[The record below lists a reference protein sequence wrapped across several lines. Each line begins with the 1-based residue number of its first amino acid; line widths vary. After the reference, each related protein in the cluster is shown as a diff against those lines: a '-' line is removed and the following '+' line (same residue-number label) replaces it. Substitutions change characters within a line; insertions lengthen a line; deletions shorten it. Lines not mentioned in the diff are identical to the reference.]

1 MDSTTDT
8 STPAAPLPGAM
19 LAAAR
24 VAQGL
29 SVEDISQRLKLSVAQ
44 IKSIEA
50 DDHSKLPTP
59 VYVRGFIRSYARLL
73 KLDSAQL
80 LPPKVPAPPVVAV
93 PTVREA
99 RDTRDTRATPD
110 TRGASVIVETPPV
123 PHIHNVSSISN
134 TAGSRSDI
142 PAEVLLM
149 RDAPR
154 EAIEPSPYRR
164 VPALLGVIAV
174 VILGLAYYEFVFNAP
189 PVPVDTPV
197 PVAGGNTNIN
207 TLPVAVAPVIEQ
219 PKATASAEVPAEAL
233 TLKKSADP
241 ASGAANGL
249 HFVFN
254 GESWA
259 EVRDGD
265 GKIVFSNTN
274 QAGTER
280 RVTGMPPLS
289 VVVGGS
295 SRVRLS
301 FNGKAIDLAS
311 YANDDVARLRL
322 E

>member
-1 MDSTTDT
+1 MDTTTDT
-8 STPAAPLPGAM
+8 LTPAAPLPGAM

-24 VAQGL
+24 EAQGL

-80 LPPKVPAPPVVAV
+80 LPPKVTTPPPVVAA
-93 PTVREA
+93 PTVRETREA
-99 RDTRDTRATPD
+99 RNTQQ
-110 TRGASVIVETPPV
+110 ASGIPETPLASPI
-123 PHIHNVSSISN
+123 PSVSYTSH
-134 TAGSRSDI
+134 TAGARDI

-164 VPALLGVIAV
+164 VPALLGGIVV

-189 PVPVDTPV
+189 PVPVATPV
-197 PVAGGNTNIN
+197 SVSGNTDTHTQPVAITPM
-207 TLPVAVAPVIEQ
+207 LEQ
-219 PKATASAEVPAEAL
+219 PKGTAPAEVPADAL

-241 ASGAANGL
+241 TSGAATGL

-254 GESWA
+254 GESWV

-274 QAGTER
+274 QAGTEK
-280 RVTGMPPLS
+280 RVTGVPPLS

-311 YANDDVARLRL
+311 YANDEVARLRL

>member
-1 MDSTTDT
+1 MDTITDKT
-8 STPAAPLPGAM
+8 TPAATLPGAM

-24 VAQGL
+24 EAQGL

-123 PHIHNVSSISN
+123 PHTHNVSSIST

-197 PVAGGNTNIN
+197 SVSGNTN
-207 TLPVAVAPVIEQ
+207 THTQPVAITPVLEQ
-219 PKATASAEVPAEAL
+219 PKATAPAEVPADAL
-233 TLKKSADP
+233 TLKKSTDP

-254 GESWA
+254 GESWV

-274 QAGTER
+274 QAGTEQ

>member
-1 MDSTTDT
+1 MDTTTDT
-8 STPAAPLPGAM
+8 LTPAAPLPGAI

-24 VAQGL
+24 EAQGL
-29 SVEDISQRLKLSVAQ
+29 SVADISQRLKLSVAQ

-80 LPPKVPAPPVVAV
+80 LPPKVTTPPPVVPA
-93 PTVREA
+93 PTVRETREA
-99 RDTRDTRATPD
+99 RNTQQ
-110 TRGASVIVETPPV
+110 ASGIPETPLASPI
-123 PHIHNVSSISN
+123 PSVSYTSH
-134 TAGSRSDI
+134 TAGSRDI

-164 VPALLGVIAV
+164 VPALLGGIVV

-189 PVPVDTPV
+189 TVSPNTPV
-197 PVAGGNTNIN
+197 SVAGANTDTTN
-207 TLPVAVAPVIEQ
+207 TQPLTGAPVIEQ
-219 PKATASAEVPAEAL
+219 PKAEAPAGAL

-241 ASGAANGL
+241 TSGVATGL

-254 GESWA
+254 GESWV

-274 QAGTER
+274 QAGTEK
-280 RVTGMPPLS
+280 RVTGVPPLS

-301 FNGKAIDLAS
+301 FNGKVIDLAS